1 MALSHLWLISTKM
14 VMPRLSLA
22 CTVLRMT
29 KSTLHQTEGLLG
41 TSKRRE
47 SFIMTSIVVD
57 IGLYLRALKQA
68 LTDHPMNTAITT
80 KC

>member
-1 MALSHLWLISTKM
+1 MAMLH
-14 VMPRLSLA
+14 LSLV

-29 KSTLHQTEGLLG
+29 KSSLHQTEGLLG

-57 IGLYLRALKQA
+57 IGLYLRALKRA
-68 LTDHPMNTAITT
+68 LTDHPMNTAMTT